1 MNQQSGSLFIGF
13 SGKAITS
20 GRISPHPLMFVLCHC
35 SASKQ
40 SMLLTAYIGSLLLS
54 PFKKNG
60 ISLHGTRCL
69 ISAQVLSTY
78 LFQY

>member
-20 GRISPHPLMFVLCHC
+20 GRISPCVVPLLCI
-35 SASKQ
+35 K

-54 PFKKNG
+54 PFKKT
-60 ISLHGTRCL
+60 I
-69 ISAQVLSTY
+69 
-78 LFQY
+78 

>member
-20 GRISPHPLMFVLCHC
+20 GRISPHPLMFQCVVPLLCI
-35 SASKQ
+35 K

-54 PFKKNG
+54 PFKKND

-69 ISAQVLSTY
+69 ISAQVLSIY